1 MEKFII
7 INDAVGAFKVYVG
20 ADIVHAELTGT
31 TPNIFITLNYADKQ
45 VVLEQNT
52 GDFVQADV
60 DLLNSKIVEVWSQGY
75 TNSTIGPVA
84 LSQLAFDVP

>member
-7 INDAVGAFKVYVG
+7 INNDILKFYVG
-20 ADIVHAELTGT
+20 ADIVYAELTGT
-31 TPNIFITLNYADKQ
+31 SPNIFITLNYADKQ

-60 DLLNSKIVEVWSQGY
+60 DLLNSKIAEVWSQNY
-75 TNSTIGPVA
+75 TKSTIGPVE
-84 LSQLAFDVP
+84 LSQLAFTLP